1 MRLRSVQ
8 CVTIRDENI
17 MDLTRRQFLQM
28 VGGSA
33 TGAVL
38 FAACGVPE
46 ESRYINSPHQMPE
59 DLVTGLDN
67 WYATLCRQCPTAEG
81 LVVRVFEG
89 RAKKVEGNVD
99 YPINMGK
106 HSARCEASL
115 QSVYNPD
122 RIDRPLLRV
131 GDRGKGEFNE
141 IGWSDALARI
151 TNQLQILQNEGKQNG
166 LVMVTNPLSA
176 HLGDVT
182 QRFVSRFGGRHLQY
196 ETIEQT
202 NISRAIKDIYSQ
214 EIMPDFDISKSNYIL
229 SFGADWLNTWT
240 SPTRYMKAYGE
251 FRQGKGREERG
262 TLVHVDPRFSAT
274 AANADQWVPV
284 NPGWEGILA
293 VGIANVI
300 LSDGL
305 VDDSIRNGLSSGDIE
320 IIEQYSPEKIASDVG
335 VSAEKIRSIAHEFAS
350 HPPALAIGG
359 GSAAAHTNGLFNM
372 KAVYWL
378 NYLVGSVGVEGGVI
392 FNPEPPMST
401 FSEKSASFGDF
412 RNLSQEMS
420 RGEISALMIRGAD
433 PWYGLPEDSG
443 FRRASF
449 EVPFIFAVSNF
460 LDDTTAMADL
470 ILPEHDAFEDW
481 GSDIPDPAPGYQ
493 LIGFQQPVV
502 RPFYENLG
510 EELGTKNFADIMIGL
525 APQLGL
531 DLGLPGSTFAEILKA
546 GAEDLW
552 RENRGSV
559 TAGDFDAFWY
569 GVLQRGG
576 WWDKDSKYQGDI
588 PTISAVPV
596 PKNPEFDHSPS
607 QFPYH
612 LIPFTSTGI
621 GNGEGAFLP
630 WLQATPDPITT
641 ATWQTWLEIN
651 VSDAEKLDIS
661 EGDVI
666 NVISASGKAIQVLAF
681 PHPAVPPG
689 VLSVPIGQGHI
700 SGGRYSENRGSNV
713 MGILTPSIDEES
725 GALAWASSKVRIEK
739 TGEWMRVPKL
749 ENTFSE
755 FPRDENQHIIKVT
768 PDVGSDGH

>member
-1 MRLRSVQ
+1 MRLPSVQ
-8 CVTIRDENI
+8 YVTIRNENI

-81 LVVRVFEG
+81 LVVRVVEG
-89 RAKKVEGNVD
+89 RAKKVEGNID
-99 YPINMGK
+99 YPINLGK
-106 HSARCEASL
+106 HSARCEAGL
-115 QSVYNPD
+115 QSLYNPD

-141 IGWSDALARI
+141 IGWSDAIARI
-151 TNQLQILQNEGKQNG
+151 TNQLQILQTQNKQNEF
-166 LVMVTNPLSA
+166 VMITDPQSA

-182 QRFVSRFGGRHLQY
+182 QRFVSKYGGRHMQY
-196 ETIEQT
+196 ETIERT
-202 NISRAIKDIYSQ
+202 NISRAMKEIYSQ
-214 EIMPDFDISKSNYIL
+214 EIMPDFDIANSAYIL

-240 SPTRYMKAYGE
+240 SPTRYMRAYGE
-251 FRQGKGREERG
+251 FRQGKDRSRG
-262 TLVHVDPRFSAT
+262 TLVHIDPRFSAT
-274 AANADQWVPV
+274 AASADQWVPI

-293 VGIANVI
+293 LGIANVI
-300 LSDGL
+300 LADGL
-305 VDDSIRNGLSSGDIE
+305 VVESIRSQLSPDDLSQLD
-320 IIEQYSPEKIASDVG
+320 QYTPEKISSDVG
-335 VSAEKIRSIAHEFAS
+335 VNPEKIRSIAYEFAS
-350 HPPALAIGG
+350 HGPALAIGG

-378 NYLVGSVGVEGGVI
+378 NYLVGSVGKQGGVI
-392 FNPEPPMST
+392 FNPEPPITNTPRQTS
-401 FSEKSASFGDF
+401 SFEDF

-449 EVPFIFAVSNF
+449 DVPFIFAVSNF
-460 LDDTTAMADL
+460 LDDSTAMADL
-470 ILPEHDAFEDW
+470 ILPENDALEDW

-493 LIGFQQPVV
+493 LVGFQQPVV

-510 EELGTKNFADIMIGL
+510 AELGTKNFADIMIDL
-525 APQLGL
+525 APRLGL
-531 DLGLPGSTFAEILKA
+531 DLALPGETFTEILKA
-546 GAEDLW
+546 GADKLW
-552 RENRGSV
+552 RENRGSI
-559 TAGDFDAFWY
+559 TAGDFDSFWY

-588 PTISAVPV
+588 PSVATLPDPQS
-596 PKNPEFDHSPS
+596 PKFDHSPH
-607 QFPYH
+607 QFPYY

-651 VSDAEKLDIS
+651 VSEAQKLEIS

-666 NVISASGKAIQVLAF
+666 RVTSASGKSIEVLAF

-700 SGGRYSENRGSNV
+700 SGGRYSENRGANV
-713 MGILTPSIDEES
+713 LEILTPNVDEES
-725 GALAWASSKVRIEK
+725 GALAWAATRVRIEK

-749 ENTFSE
+749 ENTFAE

-768 PDVGSDGH
+768 PNESSSDH